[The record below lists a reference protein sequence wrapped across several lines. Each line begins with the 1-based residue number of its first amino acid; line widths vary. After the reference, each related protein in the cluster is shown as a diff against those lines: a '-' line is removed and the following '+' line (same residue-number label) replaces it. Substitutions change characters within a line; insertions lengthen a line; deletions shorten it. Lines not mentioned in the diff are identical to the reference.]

1 MWTESN
7 LFMKLPYSIYL
18 CISTSMLLLSGC
30 ANTYYCTLNSR
41 GVSPSE
47 KTYYVAPQDS
57 TLKYSLEF
65 NEYAEILKE
74 HLNSSGYEEA
84 YSKTAALRIE
94 LGYGMKDA
102 YLESSSTS
110 SGIVTNTYNN
120 VNINSKSTSH
130 ASANLS
136 ALKYGNYSV
145 TYNVPIGTN
154 QGTTT
159 VTRQESTNIGPGIT
173 TYGTASE
180 STTHTY
186 KIPLFVVIR
195 AFERLTNEPV
205 WEVVVEDDLDRE
217 TQIQTVMPWIFL
229 SAKDYFGRSS
239 NGEQTPHIR
248 NTRENREMYQLV
260 WPY

>member
-1 MWTESN
+1 MKH
-7 LFMKLPYSIYL
+7 LFGILL
-18 CISTSMLLLSGC
+18 CISASVLLLSGC
-30 ANTYYCTLNSR
+30 ANSYYCTLNSR
-41 GVSPSE
+41 GVSPAV

-65 NEYAEILKE
+65 KEYAEILKE

-84 YSKTAALRIE
+84 HSKTAALRIE
-94 LGYGMKDA
+94 LGYGMKEA

-120 VNINSKSTSH
+120 INSKSTSNV
-130 ASANLS
+130 SANPS

-145 TYNVPIGTN
+145 SYNVPIGTN

-173 TYGTASE
+173 TYGSASE

-217 TQIQTVMPWIFL
+217 TQMQTVMPWLFL
-229 SAKDYFGRSS
+229 AAKDYFGRSS
-239 NGEQTPHIR
+239 NGEQTPQIR
-248 NTRENREMYQLV
+248 NTTENRETYQLV

>member
-1 MWTESN
+1 MKHLLG
-7 LFMKLPYSIYL
+7 LFLFVIASV
-18 CISTSMLLLSGC
+18 LLFSGC
-30 ANTYYCTLNSR
+30 SNIYYCTLNSR

-47 KTYYVAPQDS
+47 KTYYVAPQDT
-57 TLKYSLEF
+57 TLIHSLEF
-65 NEYAEILKE
+65 NEYAMILKT
-74 HLNSSGYEEA
+74 HLNSSGYKEA
-84 YSKTAALRIE
+84 NYKTAALRIE

-120 VNINSKSTSH
+120 INSKSTSNV
-130 ASANLS
+130 SANPS

-173 TYGTASE
+173 TYGSASE

-186 KIPLFVVIR
+186 KIPLFVVIC

-217 TQIQTVMPWIFL
+217 TQMQTVMPWLFL
-229 SAKDYFGRSS
+229 AAKDYFGRSS
-239 NGEQTPHIR
+239 NGEQTPQIR
-248 NTRENREMYQLV
+248 NTTDNRETYQLV

>member
-1 MWTESN
+1 
-7 LFMKLPYSIYL
+7 MKLQFDILL
-18 CISTSMLLLSGC
+18 CISASVLLLSGC
-30 ANTYYCTLNSR
+30 ANSYYCTLNSR
-41 GVSPSE
+41 GVSPAV
-47 KTYYVAPQDS
+47 KTYYVVPQDS

-65 NEYAEILKE
+65 KEYAEILKE

-120 VNINSKSTSH
+120 VNINSKSTSN

-195 AFERLTNEPV
+195 AFERLTNSKDSLIQMTLFNFEQYND
-205 WEVVVEDDLDRE
+205 EDPTDEIIKTFNNYIENNNSKLFRASE
-217 TQIQTVMPWIFL
+217 L
-229 SAKDYFGRSS
+229 LKKD
-239 NGEQTPHIR
+239 
-248 NTRENREMYQLV
+248 EN
-260 WPY
+260 

>member
-18 CISTSMLLLSGC
+18 CISASMLLLSGC

-47 KTYYVAPQDS
+47 KTYYVAPEDS
-57 TLKYSLEF
+57 DMEYSLEF
-65 NEYAEILKE
+65 QEYAEMLKT

-84 YSKTAALRIE
+84 GYKTAALRIE
-94 LGYGMKDA
+94 LGYGIGEA
-102 YLESSSTS
+102 YLESTS
-110 SGIVTNTYNN
+110 
-120 VNINSKSTSH
+120 
-130 ASANLS
+130 ASATS
-136 ALKYGNYSV
+136 ALPYGNYSV
-145 TYNVPIGTN
+145 TYTIPIGTD
-154 QGTTT
+154 QG
-159 VTRQESTNIGPGIT
+159 STKIGQGIV
-173 TYGTASE
+173 TYGRANE
-180 STTHTY
+180 SAIHTY
-186 KIPLFVVIR
+186 KIPLYVVIR
-195 AFERLTNEPV
+195 AFDTVTNKPV
-205 WEVVVEDDLDRE
+205 WEIIVEDDLDRE

-248 NTRENREMYQLV
+248 NTRENREIYQLV